1 MNIVNST
8 PRRIAI
14 LTILSLL
21 LIPAIGG
28 KLSGQEMGSPKQ
40 SEVHTKWIA
49 DTLKEIQTIKPGM
62 TRRDLLR
69 VFGEEGG
76 ISSRMWHRYIF
87 HDCPY
92 IKVDV
97 EFFPSPANK
106 DDPKAYNDPNDIIT
120 KISKPY
126 LEWSIMD

>member
-1 MNIVNST
+1 MNMVKST
-8 PRRIAI
+8 PGRVAI
-14 LTILSLL
+14 MIVSSILFVS
-21 LIPAIGG
+21 AVGG
-28 KLSGQEMGSPKQ
+28 KLPGQEMDSSKK
-40 SEVHTKWIA
+40 SDEHTKWIG

-76 ISSRMWHRYIF
+76 LSSRLWHRYVF

-97 EFFPSPANK
+97 EFTPSPATK
-106 DDPKAYNDPNDIIT
+106 DDPKAYADPNDIIT

-126 LEWSIMD
+126 LEYSIMD